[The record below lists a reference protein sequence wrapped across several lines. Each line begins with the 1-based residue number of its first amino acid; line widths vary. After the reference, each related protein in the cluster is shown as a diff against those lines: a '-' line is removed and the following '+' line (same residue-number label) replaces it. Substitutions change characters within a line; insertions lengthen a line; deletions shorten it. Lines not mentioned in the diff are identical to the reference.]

1 MKLLREIFLTLG
13 FSGKAPIA
21 PGTAGSIVALILGV
35 LLLTIIPPL
44 TLFLLTIF
52 ISLIA
57 IKQIDIYETYSGTHD
72 DKSIVIDELAGMWFA
87 LSIAPGIMLN
97 FEVIFTVNPISD
109 LWIPILLSFVFFRF
123 YDIKK
128 PSIIGKI
135 DKDVKGGLGVMG
147 DDIVAGFV
155 AGISSALLYTLYLKL
170 FAF

>member
-1 MKLLREIFLTLG
+1 MRFLREIFLTLG
-13 FSGKAPIA
+13 FSGIAPIA

-57 IKQIDIYETYSGTHD
+57 IKQNDIYVTYSGTHD

-109 LWIPILLSFVFFRF
+109 LWIPIILSFVFFRF

-135 DKDVKGGLGVMG
+135 DKDVIGGLGVMG